1 MSARLSAFAAW
12 ALVAAGVVFW
22 GLRLGVTP
30 LVAPAGTPT
39 VAEALRPP
47 ADLSRLLGAAPAPAA
62 AVPVAESSRFRL
74 VGVIADAQP
83 AGATGAARR
92 GVALLAVD
100 GKPPRAFRI
109 GATVDGG
116 SLALLSVA
124 RRAVQI
130 GPRGGPPSVSLEL
143 PPPPPP
149 ASGVLP
155 RIGPDGAV
163 VEGSPAPPGMA
174 PPGMALP
181 GMAPPGSLP
190 PGMTPPGFAPPPGSL
205 PPEAPQTGS
214 QDPAG
219 RPPPG
224 LFPPNGPQA
233 R

>member
-30 LVAPAGTPT
+30 LAAPAGTPT
-39 VAEALRPP
+39 VADASRPP
-47 ADLSRLLGAAPAPAA
+47 ADLSRLLGTAPTPAA
-62 AVPVAESSRFRL
+62 AAPVAESSRFRL
-74 VGVIADAQP
+74 VGVIADAQA
-83 AGATGAARR
+83 AGAAGAARR

-100 GKPPRAFRI
+100 GKPPRAFRV
-109 GATVDGG
+109 GATVDG

-143 PPPPPP
+143 APPPPP

-163 VEGSPAPPGMA
+163 AEGSPAPPGMA
-174 PPGMALP
+174 PPGMA
-181 GMAPPGSLP
+181 PPGPLP
-190 PGMTPPGFAPPPGSL
+190 PGTAPPGFAPPPGSL
-205 PPEAPQTGS
+205 PPEAPQTGL
-214 QDPAG
+214 QDSAG